1 MKTNKVI
8 ENWKNSELNSVIGN
22 STINKEM
29 MAELQGGTG
38 YVKTLS
44 GECNTKNLS
53 CWQAL
58 KNAANAIIEAF
69 S

>member
-22 STINKEM
+22 STINKDM
-29 MAELQGGTG
+29 MAELQGGSG
-38 YVKTLS
+38 YFKTLS

>member
-8 ENWKNSELNSVIGN
+8 ENWKNSELSSVIGN
-22 STINKEM
+22 SSINKEM

-44 GECNTKNLS
+44 GECNTKKLS

-58 KNAANAIIEAF
+58 KQAVDTIIDAF